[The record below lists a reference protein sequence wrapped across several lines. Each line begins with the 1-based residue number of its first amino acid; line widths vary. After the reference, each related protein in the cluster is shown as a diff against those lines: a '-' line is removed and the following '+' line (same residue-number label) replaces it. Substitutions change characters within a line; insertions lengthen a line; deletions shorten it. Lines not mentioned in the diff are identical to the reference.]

1 MGASFLFGQTL
12 AELILQRDTDRTRMP
27 WVFRGDPARVL
38 PRWEPEP
45 LRWLGFK
52 AAWSIYA
59 WEEAVHAK
67 QQSWGW
73 HKRLARRAAELADRV
88 LS

>member
-1 MGASFLFGQTL
+1 MGASYLFGQTL
-12 AELILQRDTDRTRMP
+12 AELILQKETDRTRLP
-27 WVFRGDPARVL
+27 WVLRGDPTRVL

-52 AAWSIYA
+52 AAWSIYS
-59 WEEAVHAK
+59 WEEAVHGEGR
-67 QQSWGW
+67 SWGW
-73 HKRLARRAAELADRV
+73 HKRLARRAAELVDRV